1 MPRKIDIELTS
12 ARADGTWTWRVAG
25 ARQPKGTLDGSLL
38 PSGASVGDVL
48 RAEAEIELEGT
59 VIMAVATPPGKRPDP
74 DRLELL
80 GDTRPFEGVTTS
92 LVPKGSGRPRRDR
105 DDPGRTRSDRG
116 DQTRGRPGRDG
127 TGPRGERGPARSG
140 RPPDTGGPAGAG
152 AEHGRG
158 TRSPRPRRPEEAGRE
173 GGDEA
178 RRDERPGSGARPAD
192 RRPDGRRPPSSR
204 PDGEVRRDREG
215 SRRREGDAGAGRERT
230 GGPPRP
236 KRLSP
241 GSAHR
246 RAVLEAL
253 APEERA
259 VAEQLLQGGIPAVR
273 RALQEQNAHAR
284 EEGRPEVKAEPLL
297 ALAEELLPRLKAAE
311 WRDRADAA
319 AKDVDEIGLR
329 DLRSVVAGADAGAR
343 DDEGRILAKT
353 LREALDRREAAARD
367 SWLAEVTT
375 CLDEGR
381 VTRAL
386 RLAGRPPDP
395 RSRVPAELAARLAES
410 ASAAMAP
417 DTPPD
422 RWAALLSAVLE
433 SPVRRSVKPVG
444 LPAVPGDA
452 LLAAARQTTGR
463 IPALA
468 AMLGLQ
474 MPPPPGPPRQ
484 AVRPQRPPNRSP
496 AKPEPAP
503 PTASAPP
510 LEVVEPAP
518 ADEPRV
524 VEEPPPAGEAPTPTA
539 EESGAEDASRASA
552 PTPTAVEEPAAV
564 VGEPAAR
571 VQPAVEEPAAAQQ
584 PAGVNEQ
591 TVVDPP
597 PGDAPTVEEPAVE
610 QPPAAA
616 DGPSAVDAPPA
627 EERPAA
633 ADGPSAGDAPP
644 AEERPAAADGPS
656 AADAAPGGSAAPA
669 TGGTKGGAIAP
680 ALETASS
687 TPPRDVP

>member
-38 PSGASVGDVL
+38 PSGAGVGDVL

-59 VIMAVATPPGKRPDP
+59 VIMAVAAPPAKRPDP

-92 LVPKGSGRPRRDR
+92 LVPKGGGRPRRDR
-105 DDPGRTRSDRG
+105 DDPGRARSDRA
-116 DQTRGRPGRDG
+116 DQPRGRTGRDG
-127 TGPRGERGPARSG
+127 TGPRAERGPARPG
-140 RPPDTGGPAGAG
+140 RAPDVAGPAGTG
-152 AEHGRG
+152 AERGRG
-158 TRSPRPRRPEEAGRE
+158 TRSPRPRRGGEAGRE
-173 GGDEA
+173 GGDEV

-192 RRPDGRRPPSSR
+192 RRLDGRRPPSSR
-204 PDGEVRRDREG
+204 PDGEARRDREG
-215 SRRREGDAGAGRERT
+215 RRREGDAAASRERA
-230 GGPPRP
+230 GAPPRP

-241 GSAHR
+241 GSVHR
-246 RAVLEAL
+246 HAVLEAL

-273 RALQEQNAHAR
+273 RALQDQNARAR

-353 LREALDRREAAARD
+353 LREALDRRETAARD

-386 RLAGRPPDP
+386 RVAGRPPDP
-395 RSRVPAELAARLAES
+395 RSRVTAELATRLGEA

-444 LPAVPGDA
+444 LPTVPGDA
-452 LLAAARQTTGR
+452 LLAAARQATGR

-484 AVRPQRPPNRSP
+484 GVRPPRPADRSP
-496 AKPEPAP
+496 APPEPAA
-503 PTASAPP
+503 PTASSSPGAPTMGAP
-510 LEVVEPAP
+510 ATEAPAPAVEAPARPDEPAP
-518 ADEPRV
+518 AVEAPARPDEPA
-524 VEEPPPAGEAPTPTA
+524 PAIEAP
-539 EESGAEDASRASA
+539 
-552 PTPTAVEEPAAV
+552 
-564 VGEPAAR
+564 AR
-571 VQPAVEEPAAAQQ
+571 PDEPAAAVTA
-584 PAGVNEQ
+584 PEV
-591 TVVDPP
+591 T
-597 PGDAPTVEEPAVE
+597 GD
-610 QPPAAA
+610 PAA
-616 DGPSAVDAPPA
+616 V
-627 EERPAA
+627 RTN
-633 ADGPSAGDAPP
+633 GD
-644 AEERPAAADGPS
+644 
-656 AADAAPGGSAAPA
+656 
-669 TGGTKGGAIAP
+669 TVAP
-680 ALETASS
+680 ALET
-687 TPPRDVP
+687 TPSAPEPDVP